1 VILKEHNT
9 RATIDNHNKWV
20 YILADTVGTNFVEK
34 ELGYEDASEL
44 PTTYIDDGMY
54 FTFSPDMDEYVAAW
68 QFAKEAKVEDFN
80 KMAEKTLK
88 DAGCKVW
95 EDIKPRVDE
104 YIATVN
110 AAETTTGDYVYNL
123 IDELVEPFR
132 WTDVDS
138 IGEDYYLN
146 MLYSY
151 EPFFNKL
158 DETIHENLD
167 ESNMSR
173 EELYDYDYGCDD
185 CGTRVPE
192 NKITWF
198 YGAEIGLCPECVN
211 NYNREELDSV
221 DKTGKLPNKTID
233 ESATSDGGW
242 DIYTLQKTLEVL
254 TNKFTNTE
262 GSLITGFESERD
274 LVKQLLNSH
283 YTTVEIS
290 DARNSETEEPSW
302 RIEYS
307 NPKVQ

>member
-1 VILKEHNT
+1 MILKEHNT
-9 RATIDNHNKWV
+9 RATINDHNKWV

-110 AAETTTGDYVYNL
+110 AAETTTGNYVYNL

-132 WTDVDS
+132 WTDVDN

-151 EPFFNKL
+151 EPFLNKL

-167 ESNMSR
+167 ESNMDR
-173 EELYDYDYGCDD
+173 EDNAELKEANDEDIAWTEANIKGVLDD
-185 CGTRVPE
+185 LTNGFTKTRGSVE
-192 NKITWF
+192 TEYEDEASIAKRILKQYYKIV
-198 YGAEIGLCPECVN
+198 EV
-211 NYNREELDSV
+211 
-221 DKTGKLPNKTID
+221 
-233 ESATSDGGW
+233 SDG
-242 DIYTLQKTLEVL
+242 
-254 TNKFTNTE
+254 
-262 GSLITGFESERD
+262 R
-274 LVKQLLNSH
+274 
-283 YTTVEIS
+283 
-290 DARNSETEEPSW
+290 RNSDSPVIW
-302 RIEYS
+302 HIEYDIPLS
-307 NPKVQ
+307 K

>member
-1 VILKEHNT
+1 MILKEHNT
-9 RATIDNHNKWV
+9 RATINDHNKWV

-110 AAETTTGDYVYNL
+110 AAETTTGNYVYNL

-132 WTDVDS
+132 WTDVDN

-151 EPFFNKL
+151 EPFLNKL

-167 ESNMSR
+167 ESNMVCQDNA
-173 EELYDYDYGCDD
+173 ELKETNDEDIAWTEVNIKSVLDD
-185 CGTRVPE
+185 LTNGFTKARGSVE
-192 NKITWF
+192 TEYEDEASIAKRILKQYYKIV
-198 YGAEIGLCPECVN
+198 EV
-211 NYNREELDSV
+211 
-221 DKTGKLPNKTID
+221 
-233 ESATSDGGW
+233 SDGR
-242 DIYTLQKTLEVL
+242 K
-254 TNKFTNTE
+254 
-262 GSLITGFESERD
+262 
-274 LVKQLLNSH
+274 NSDSSAIWH
-283 YTTVEIS
+283 VEYNIPLS
-290 DARNSETEEPSW
+290 
-302 RIEYS
+302 
-307 NPKVQ
+307 K

>member
-1 VILKEHNT
+1 MILKEHNT
-9 RATIDNHNKWV
+9 RATINDHNKWV

-80 KMAEKTLK
+80 KVAEKTLK

-110 AAETTTGDYVYNL
+110 AAETTTGNYVYNL

-132 WTDVDS
+132 WTDVDN

-151 EPFFNKL
+151 EPFLNKL

-167 ESNMSR
+167 ESNMVCQDNA
-173 EELYDYDYGCDD
+173 ELKEANDEDIAWTEANIKSILDD
-185 CGTRVPE
+185 LTNGFTKTRGSLE
-192 NKITWF
+192 TEYEDEASIAKRILKQYYKIV
-198 YGAEIGLCPECVN
+198 EV
-211 NYNREELDSV
+211 
-221 DKTGKLPNKTID
+221 
-233 ESATSDGGW
+233 SDGR
-242 DIYTLQKTLEVL
+242 K
-254 TNKFTNTE
+254 
-262 GSLITGFESERD
+262 
-274 LVKQLLNSH
+274 NSDSSAIWH
-283 YTTVEIS
+283 
-290 DARNSETEEPSW
+290 
-302 RIEYS
+302 IEYNIPLS
-307 NPKVQ
+307 K

>member
-1 VILKEHNT
+1 MILKEHNT

-110 AAETTTGDYVYNL
+110 AAETTTGNYVYSL

-167 ESNMSR
+167 ESNMDR
-173 EELYDYDYGCDD
+173 EDNAELKEANDEDIAWTEANIKSALDD
-185 CGTRVPE
+185 ITNGFTKTRGSIE
-192 NKITWF
+192 TEYEDEASIAKRILKQYYKIV
-198 YGAEIGLCPECVN
+198 EV
-211 NYNREELDSV
+211 
-221 DKTGKLPNKTID
+221 
-233 ESATSDGGW
+233 SDGR
-242 DIYTLQKTLEVL
+242 K
-254 TNKFTNTE
+254 
-262 GSLITGFESERD
+262 
-274 LVKQLLNSH
+274 NSDSPIIWH
-283 YTTVEIS
+283 
-290 DARNSETEEPSW
+290 
-302 RIEYS
+302 IEYDIPLS
-307 NPKVQ
+307 K

>member
-1 VILKEHNT
+1 MILKEHNT
-9 RATIDNHNKWV
+9 RATINDHNKWV

-110 AAETTTGDYVYNL
+110 AAETTTGNYVYNL

-132 WTDVDS
+132 WTDVDN

-151 EPFFNKL
+151 EPFLNKL

-167 ESNMSR
+167 ESTIVYQNNA
-173 EELYDYDYGCDD
+173 ELKEANDEDIAWTEANIKGVLDD
-185 CGTRVPE
+185 LTNGFTKTRGSVE
-192 NKITWF
+192 TEYEDEASIAKRILKQYYKIV
-198 YGAEIGLCPECVN
+198 EV
-211 NYNREELDSV
+211 
-221 DKTGKLPNKTID
+221 
-233 ESATSDGGW
+233 SDGR
-242 DIYTLQKTLEVL
+242 K
-254 TNKFTNTE
+254 
-262 GSLITGFESERD
+262 
-274 LVKQLLNSH
+274 NSDSSAIWH
-283 YTTVEIS
+283 
-290 DARNSETEEPSW
+290 
-302 RIEYS
+302 IEYNIPLS
-307 NPKVQ
+307 K

>member
-1 VILKEHNT
+1 MILKEHNT

-110 AAETTTGDYVYNL
+110 AAETTTGNYVYNL

-167 ESNMSR
+167 ESNM
-173 EELYDYDYGCDD
+173 
-185 CGTRVPE
+185 
-192 NKITWF
+192 
-198 YGAEIGLCPECVN
+198 
-211 NYNREELDSV
+211 NREDNAELKEANDEDIAWTEANIKSAL
-221 DKTGKLPNKTID
+221 DDITNGFTKTRGSIETEYED
-233 ESATSDGGW
+233 EASIAKRILKQYYKIVEVSDGR
-242 DIYTLQKTLEVL
+242 K
-254 TNKFTNTE
+254 
-262 GSLITGFESERD
+262 
-274 LVKQLLNSH
+274 NSDSPIIWH
-283 YTTVEIS
+283 
-290 DARNSETEEPSW
+290 
-302 RIEYS
+302 IEYDIPLS
-307 NPKVQ
+307 K

>member
-1 VILKEHNT
+1 MILKEHNT
-9 RATIDNHNKWV
+9 RATIDNRNKWV
-20 YILADTVGTNFVEK
+20 YILADTIGTNFVEK

-110 AAETTTGDYVYNL
+110 AAETTTGNYVYNL

-167 ESNMSR
+167 ESTIVYQNNA
-173 EELYDYDYGCDD
+173 ELKEANDEDIAWTEVNIKSALADLTNGFTK
-185 CGTRVPE
+185 TRGSLE
-192 NKITWF
+192 TEYEDEASIAKRILKQHYKIV
-198 YGAEIGLCPECVN
+198 EV
-211 NYNREELDSV
+211 
-221 DKTGKLPNKTID
+221 
-233 ESATSDGGW
+233 SDG
-242 DIYTLQKTLEVL
+242 
-254 TNKFTNTE
+254 
-262 GSLITGFESERD
+262 R
-274 LVKQLLNSH
+274 
-283 YTTVEIS
+283 
-290 DARNSETEEPSW
+290 RNSDSPVIW
-302 RIEYS
+302 HIEYDIPLS
-307 NPKVQ
+307 K

>member
-1 VILKEHNT
+1 MILKEHNT

-68 QFAKEAKVEDFN
+68 QFAKEAKIEDFN

-88 DAGCKVW
+88 DAGCAVW

-110 AAETTTGDYVYNL
+110 AAETTTGNYVYNL

-158 DETIHENLD
+158 DDTIHEDFD
-167 ESNMSR
+167 ESVESSFMDKLKEANDQDIAWQEIEIKSALEDITNDFTKAAGSVQTEYEDEVSIAKR
-173 EELYDYDYGCDD
+173 ILKQYYKVVEVSDGRNFDNDS
-185 CGTRVPE
+185 
-192 NKITWF
+192 ITWNIS
-198 YGAEIGLCPECVN
+198 YAKP
-211 NYNREELDSV
+211 
-221 DKTGKLPNKTID
+221 
-233 ESATSDGGW
+233 
-242 DIYTLQKTLEVL
+242 LEV
-254 TNKFTNTE
+254 K
-262 GSLITGFESERD
+262 
-274 LVKQLLNSH
+274 
-283 YTTVEIS
+283 
-290 DARNSETEEPSW
+290 
-302 RIEYS
+302 
-307 NPKVQ
+307 

>member
-1 VILKEHNT
+1 MILKEHDT

-20 YILADTVGTNFVEK
+20 YILADTIGTNFVEK

-110 AAETTTGDYVYNL
+110 AAETTTGNYVYNL

-132 WTDVDS
+132 WTDVDN

-151 EPFFNKL
+151 EPFLNKL

-167 ESNMSR
+167 ESNMVCQDNA
-173 EELYDYDYGCDD
+173 ELKEANDEDIAWTEANIKGVLDD
-185 CGTRVPE
+185 LTNGFTKTRGSLE
-192 NKITWF
+192 TEYEDEASIAQRILKQYYKIV
-198 YGAEIGLCPECVN
+198 EV
-211 NYNREELDSV
+211 
-221 DKTGKLPNKTID
+221 
-233 ESATSDGGW
+233 SDGR
-242 DIYTLQKTLEVL
+242 K
-254 TNKFTNTE
+254 
-262 GSLITGFESERD
+262 
-274 LVKQLLNSH
+274 NSDSSAIWH
-283 YTTVEIS
+283 
-290 DARNSETEEPSW
+290 
-302 RIEYS
+302 IEYNIPLS
-307 NPKVQ
+307 K

>member
-1 VILKEHNT
+1 MILKEHNT

-110 AAETTTGDYVYNL
+110 ASETTTGNYVYNL

-158 DETIHENLD
+158 DDTIHEDLD
-167 ESNMSR
+167 ESNM
-173 EELYDYDYGCDD
+173 
-185 CGTRVPE
+185 
-192 NKITWF
+192 
-198 YGAEIGLCPECVN
+198 
-211 NYNREELDSV
+211 NREELPESISAVNMVCQDNAELKEANDEDIAWTEVNIKSALDDLTNGFTKTRGSV
-221 DKTGKLPNKTID
+221 ETEYED
-233 ESATSDGGW
+233 EASIAKRILKQYYKIVEVSDG
-242 DIYTLQKTLEVL
+242 
-254 TNKFTNTE
+254 
-262 GSLITGFESERD
+262 R
-274 LVKQLLNSH
+274 
-283 YTTVEIS
+283 
-290 DARNSETEEPSW
+290 RNSDSPVIW
-302 RIEYS
+302 HIEYDIPLS
-307 NPKVQ
+307 K

>member
-1 VILKEHNT
+1 MIIKENNAK
-9 RATIDNHNKWV
+9 ATIDKHNNWV

-34 ELGYEDASEL
+34 ELGYENASEL

-54 FTFSPDMDEYVAAW
+54 FTFSPDMEEYVAAW

-88 DAGCKVW
+88 DKGYKVW

-110 AAETTTGDYVYNL
+110 AAETTTGNYVYNL
-123 IDELVEPFR
+123 IDELVGPFR

-167 ESNMSR
+167 ESTIVYQNNA
-173 EELYDYDYGCDD
+173 ELKEANDEDIAWTEVNIKSALADLTNGFTK
-185 CGTRVPE
+185 TRGSLE
-192 NKITWF
+192 TEYEDEASIAKRILKQHYKIV
-198 YGAEIGLCPECVN
+198 EV
-211 NYNREELDSV
+211 
-221 DKTGKLPNKTID
+221 
-233 ESATSDGGW
+233 SDG
-242 DIYTLQKTLEVL
+242 
-254 TNKFTNTE
+254 
-262 GSLITGFESERD
+262 R
-274 LVKQLLNSH
+274 
-283 YTTVEIS
+283 
-290 DARNSETEEPSW
+290 RNSDSPVIW
-302 RIEYS
+302 HIEYDIPLS
-307 NPKVQ
+307 K